1 MTLISRLN
9 IGPMVVCG
17 TALRPGPEQPLLAL
31 MDLSEQCPPTGYFR
45 LIPLREHKP
54 FHNGSEDGDGKQ

>member
-31 MDLSEQCPPTGYFR
+31 MDLREQCLASGYFR
-45 LIPLREHKP
+45 LVVLCEHEP
-54 FHNGSEDGDGKQ
+54 FHDGSQNGDGKQ